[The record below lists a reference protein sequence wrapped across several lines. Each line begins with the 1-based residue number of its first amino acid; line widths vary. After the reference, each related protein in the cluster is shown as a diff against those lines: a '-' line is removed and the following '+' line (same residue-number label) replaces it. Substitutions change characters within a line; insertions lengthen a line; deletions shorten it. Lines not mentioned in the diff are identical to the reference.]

1 MDSVGTLGT
10 WLRVDVVD
18 VMKSFTSSVPFM
30 VNKRS
35 FLPTQF
41 DDGDLKTA
49 AHKSRPFNVSNIGA
63 YPPSTDHERDDGEGG
78 EDDGVPVLGDEA
90 PDRHDAVVGEEELP
104 QGEQGAQRVNLP
116 ADKED

>member
-10 WLRVDVVD
+10 WLRVEVVD

-49 AHKSRPFNVSNIGA
+49 IQHSMF
-63 YPPSTDHERDDGEGG
+63 
-78 EDDGVPVLGDEA
+78 
-90 PDRHDAVVGEEELP
+90 
-104 QGEQGAQRVNLP
+104 QRVKSWSLSS
-116 ADKED
+116 EH

>member
-10 WLRVDVVD
+10 WLRVEVVD

-35 FLPTQF
+35 LLPTQF

-49 AHKSRPFNVSNIGA
+49 AHKSHPFNVSNIGA

-78 EDDGVPVLGDEA
+78 EDDGVPVLGDEVPQVFNA
-90 PDRHDAVVGEEELP
+90 AVREENVVQSKERS
-104 QGEQGAQRVNLP
+104 QGVNLN
-116 ADKED
+116 KKY

>member
-10 WLRVDVVD
+10 CLRVEVVD

-49 AHKSRPFNVSNIGA
+49 AHKSHPFNVSNIGA

-90 PDRHDAVVGEEELP
+90 PDGHDAVVGEEELP
-104 QGEQGAQRVNLP
+104 QGEEGAQRVNLAP
-116 ADKED
+116 DKQD